1 MARTQSPSPP
11 TARRAGDWQGQ
22 AQQSRLAGLR
32 LQVQGGRAEESTR
45 PWGQAGLSRAGHCL
59 QGLTASEEAFQLLV
73 PPWMNPPGDLGPYTR
88 RGQNNYHYTAAPQ
101 TP

>member
-11 TARRAGDWQGQ
+11 TALRAGDWQGQ

-73 PPWMNPPGDLGPYTR
+73 PPWMTPPGDLGPYTR
-88 RGQNNYHYTAAPQ
+88 RSQNNYHYTAAPQ